1 MYTQAS
7 MEAVVQSATLSRLWH
22 TQMTDAL
29 SRYGM
34 RFGFG
39 GVQPTDWL
47 MSTEQQAVTNGRI
60 SDDYHSNLNDQGEP
74 PRYRCHLELHPSQ
87 DVSLTGALN
96 WNIGTASVFAWALSV
111 IPAKDGWWT
120 TPSQPGHPYKDNRT
134 ENLGAL
140 HGAVATMSRGPVSP
154 ADKIGLFNRSQI
166 MRSW

>member
-1 MYTQAS
+1 MA
-7 MEAVVQSATLSRLWH
+7 ASATTITATSTIRVSVMACSLASEQIRLIAACSAR
-22 TQMTDAL
+22 Q
-29 SRYGM
+29 S
-34 RFGFG
+34 F
-39 GVQPTDWL
+39 
-47 MSTEQQAVTNGRI
+47 S
-60 SDDYHSNLNDQGEP
+60 S
-74 PRYRCHLELHPSQ
+74 
-87 DVSLTGALN
+87 GALN

-111 IPAKDGWWT
+111 MPAKDGWWT

>member
-1 MYTQAS
+1 MNPGIT
-7 MEAVVQSATLSRLWH
+7 VDGVIATNRK
-22 TQMTDAL
+22 
-29 SRYGM
+29 
-34 RFGFG
+34 
-39 GVQPTDWL
+39 
-47 MSTEQQAVTNGRI
+47 QQAPNRKK
-60 SDDYHSNLNDQGEP
+60 
-74 PRYRCHLELHPSQ
+74 
-87 DVSLTGALN
+87 A
-96 WNIGTASVFAWALSV
+96 VFAWALSV